1 MPFTATWICLEITII
16 RQTERQASYDIACMQ
31 NLLRNMIQM
40 SLFTKQKQTQRTNL
54 VMVKGEEVGERDR
67 LGVLD

>member
-16 RQTERQASYDIACMQ
+16 RQTERQASYDIAYMQ

-54 VMVKGEEVGERDR
+54 VMVRGEEVGEWDR

>member
-16 RQTERQASYDIACMQ
+16 RQTERQASYDTAYMH
-31 NLLRNMIQM
+31 NLGRNMIQM

-54 VMVKGEEVGERDR
+54 VMVRGEEVGERDR